1 MSTGNP
7 SPLSFLCP
15 QCQKKLR
22 APSKLAGQRLAC
34 PQCKNTIVVPG
45 AQPKPSDDEEWL
57 NLDSGPADIS
67 GQKTVAPPA
76 ASARTSPSQPDAS
89 ARENAASARDDAA
102 ATPSRPSLFDDDLPE
117 LAPLVESALQTN
129 PNGVPSPPGRAAPK
143 PPSNGAPPST
153 TKRPSPTLDE
163 FDDDFQLSPIEPA
176 KPKGLPIGLEL
187 PTGAPALAGV
197 LDDIVLSSSALDIGS
212 DSVREDEFSFGCKV
226 CGTRMMAP
234 KSRIG
239 KSVRCPDCFSE
250 FLVPE
255 PKVPKKQRTVVLDHE
270 IADVKFVRSDANSV
284 RDSNTSKARTDEM
297 MEKARAEVDAEA
309 KELEGLTASFD
320 SQRWISLLFWFCRD
334 PLLVFIMIF
343 FGLFCAI
350 WFPMVTAAPELFQ
363 ATERLGV
370 ILQAVIFLV
379 PCVPVFGS
387 LLALGMC
394 VLSTVANQYHRIQDW
409 PFTRTGEMAGEVI
422 MVLSSLAI
430 ASIPGGMIGTGL
442 ASIAGSHI
450 TTALF
455 GLLSTWLLFPFFL
468 LSMADNN
475 AITEPF
481 SKNVLD
487 SFKAKPDAWGAMYL
501 QTMLAFGFLFILNA
515 WALRDGIVGEIA
527 IGLFMPFTV
536 LFVFNQYGLLA
547 GRISDITGLG
557 FTGDFSSEEAD

>member
-1 MSTGNP
+1 M
-7 SPLSFLCP
+7 
-15 QCQKKLR
+15 
-22 APSKLAGQRLAC
+22 
-34 PQCKNTIVVPG
+34 
-45 AQPKPSDDEEWL
+45 
-57 NLDSGPADIS
+57 
-67 GQKTVAPPA
+67 
-76 ASARTSPSQPDAS
+76 
-89 ARENAASARDDAA
+89 
-102 ATPSRPSLFDDDLPE
+102 
-117 LAPLVESALQTN
+117 VESALQDN
-129 PNGVPSPPGRAAPK
+129 PNGVPTPPGRSVPKTSANAA
-143 PPSNGAPPST
+143 ST
-153 TKRPSPTLDE
+153 PAASKTKPTLDE
-163 FDDDFQLSPIEPA
+163 FDDDFQLSPIEPTQ
-176 KPKGLPIGLEL
+176 PKGLPIGLDL
-187 PTGAPALAGV
+187 PNSAPALAGV

-212 DSVREDEFSFGCKV
+212 ESAREEEFSFGCKV

-250 FLVPE
+250 FIVPE
-255 PKVPKKQRTVVLDHE
+255 PKIPKKQRTVVLDHE
-270 IADVKFVRSDANSV
+270 IADVKFVRSEGNSV
-284 RDSNTSKARTDEM
+284 REASSSKARTDEM
-297 MEKARAEVDAEA
+297 LEKARAEVDAEQ

-422 MVLSSLAI
+422 MVLASLAI
-430 ASIPGGMIGTGL
+430 ASIPGGMVGSGL

-455 GLLSTWLLFPFFL
+455 GLISTWLLFPFFL

-481 SKNVLD
+481 SKNVFE

-501 QTMLAFGFLFILNA
+501 QTMLAYGFLFVLNA